1 MRNLSSFETVIFS
14 VMGGG
19 LFFLFGLVVFTA
31 CNPKTPEERQA
42 SLEDSII
49 TVSPKQ
55 GVECYILPGSSSTSP
70 RSMSCIVVQR

>member
-1 MRNLSSFETVIFS
+1 MRNISSFEAGIFS

-19 LFFLFGLVVFTA
+19 LAILFSMALFTA

-42 SLEDSII
+42 SLEGSII